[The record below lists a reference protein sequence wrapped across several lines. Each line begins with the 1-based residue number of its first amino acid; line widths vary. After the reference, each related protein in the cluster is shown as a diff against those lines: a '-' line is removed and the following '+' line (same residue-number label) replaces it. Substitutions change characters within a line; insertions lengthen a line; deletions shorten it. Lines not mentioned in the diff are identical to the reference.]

1 MEKRSYLPFFYFI
14 LFLKIDLAAVNVND
28 FGEKNHFNNLGN
40 FQKGVLEYM
49 AALPQLLLC
58 LSFSRVYLQI

>member
-1 MEKRSYLPFFYFI
+1 MEKQSYLPFFYFI

-40 FQKGVLEYM
+40 FQKGVLE
-49 AALPQLLLC
+49 
-58 LSFSRVYLQI
+58 